1 MVKKNIISTT
11 TYVSNVGVHTIRF
24 CRSLTH
30 AHGSSRQHPSPP
42 PQISPLADLM
52 PTPALPPPALP
63 LFPRRL
69 AADLDPANLA
79 LATTAHAP
87 TRDGSSPPC
96 PSHHNR
102 AAPSPAEPETSE
114 LAVEA
119 MPLGDGAEVADFMLP
134 DELLVA
140 LTRDPYKQLD
150 LTCRITALAVSGRVS
165 GLERETGRLR
175 AEAAGKDREN
185 TELRERV
192 VLLDTALQETNARLH
207 PPMLTMADLPTGT
220 RDLAREFRFPPGWF
234 LEGSKVCWVGA
245 FPSAFC
251 FVFLGRGGML
261 GQRIDLDRRG
271 SPVYNKLD
279 PHSTGLCQSPCPPP
293 LPLVFLSSSLSVS
306 GPHLQRAF
314 R

>member
-1 MVKKNIISTT
+1 
-11 TYVSNVGVHTIRF
+11 
-24 CRSLTH
+24 
-30 AHGSSRQHPSPP
+30 
-42 PQISPLADLM
+42 
-52 PTPALPPPALP
+52 
-63 LFPRRL
+63 
-69 AADLDPANLA
+69 
-79 LATTAHAP
+79 
-87 TRDGSSPPC
+87 
-96 PSHHNR
+96 
-102 AAPSPAEPETSE
+102 

-140 LTRDPYKQLD
+140 LTWDPYKQLD

-261 GQRIDLDRRG
+261 GQRIDLDHRG